1 MFIFF
6 FEDYFESSKFFSDP
20 KFDIVFNI
28 SYRGMVTFS
37 RGMITGFMIV
47 VIVAIL
53 VF

>member
-6 FEDYFESSKFFSDP
+6 FKDYFESQSFLVILNLI
-20 KFDIVFNI
+20 IVFNI

-37 RGMITGFMIV
+37 RGMITGFLIV
-47 VIVAIL
+47 VYYCIL